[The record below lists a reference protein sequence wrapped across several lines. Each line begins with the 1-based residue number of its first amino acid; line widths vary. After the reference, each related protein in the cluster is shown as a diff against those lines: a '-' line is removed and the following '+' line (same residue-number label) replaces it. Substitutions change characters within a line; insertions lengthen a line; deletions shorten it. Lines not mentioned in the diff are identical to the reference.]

1 MPIAHHLTP
10 PNAVL
15 IYPLN
20 FIILPY
26 PYTPPISSNLSN
38 DTPEHQTMPSQQV
51 FQSKDGA
58 TYTTSNGAPHPG
70 SPYSASRVGSNGP
83 LLLQGMDKTKA
94 LSPT

>member
-20 FIILPY
+20 FIILLILTLPLSH
-26 PYTPPISSNLSN
+26 PTSQPTPG
-38 DTPEHQTMPSQQV
+38 HHTMPSQQV

-58 TYTTSNGAPHPG
+58 TYTTSNGAPHPS